1 MYYSGR
7 QEVVYLFAVA
17 LSCCCCCLEA
27 ASLSS
32 SSATAEKKEY
42 APVVQ
47 TESGKVRGIVQT
59 VAPTGKRVY
68 QYKGIK
74 YGE

>member
-1 MYYSGR
+1 M
-7 QEVVYLFAVA
+7 
-17 LSCCCCCLEA
+17 
-27 ASLSS
+27 
-32 SSATAEKKEY
+32 
-42 APVVQ
+42 Q